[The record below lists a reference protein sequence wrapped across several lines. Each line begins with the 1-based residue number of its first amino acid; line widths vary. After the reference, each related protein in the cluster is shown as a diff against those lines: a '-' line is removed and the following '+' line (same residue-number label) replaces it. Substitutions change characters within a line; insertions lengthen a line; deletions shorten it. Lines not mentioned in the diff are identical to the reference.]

1 MYFKE
6 ETLNILLL
14 GYYSESFLNQLSE
27 FKFNIIHI
35 PNKNEIEAEEHIR
48 NAEIVVIRSPHM
60 ISDTMIENSNNLSYI
75 IRAGSGIDNIS
86 KRYVDK
92 NIKLILCSQNHR
104 AVAELIIGCV
114 FNLYRN
120 INKADQ
126 SVKAGLW
133 LKNDLVG
140 YEVINKN
147 IGILG
152 FGKIGRELGLIS
164 RALGMNVYC
173 YDRSFFENEEKI
185 KIGNEINVI
194 LESEHENIFMDCDIV
209 VNCLPLTPTT
219 SRLIDK
225 SKLALLKP
233 NAIFLNFGRGGTV
246 VTEDLFQVLKNK
258 KIQGAALDVYEVE
271 PPTNNPILNLDNVI
285 LTPHIG
291 AQTLETRLNIEK
303 EILKNL
309 FEMKLSV

>member
-1 MYFKE
+1 M
-6 ETLNILLL
+6 NILLL
-14 GYYSESFLNQLSE
+14 GHYSESFLNQLRG
-27 FKFNIIHI
+27 FKFNIAHI
-35 PNKNEIEAEEHIR
+35 LNKNEIEAEQHIR
-48 NAEIVVIRSPHM
+48 NAEVVVVRSPHK
-60 ISDTMIENSNNLSYI
+60 ISDLMIESSNNLRYI

-86 KRYVDK
+86 KKYVDK

-120 INKADQ
+120 ISKADQ
-126 SVKAGLW
+126 SVKTGLW
-133 LKNDLVG
+133 LKNELVG
-140 YEVINKN
+140 YEVKNKK

-173 YDRSFFENEEKI
+173 YDRSFFENEEKLR
-185 KIGNEINVI
+185 IGNEINV
-194 LESEHENIFMDCDIV
+194 LVEKAYENIFKDCDIV

-219 SRLIDK
+219 SGLIDK
-225 SKLALLKP
+225 SMLELLKP
-233 NAIFLNFGRGGTV
+233 NAVFLNFGRGGTV
-246 VTEDLFQVLKNK
+246 VTKDLFQVLKNK
-258 KIQGAALDVYEVE
+258 KIHGAALDVYEVE

-291 AQTLETRLNIEK
+291 AQTLETRINIEK